1 MSDEKNSGNTFN
13 INAVPSCIDEPV
25 KAVLN
30 PGANQIGTL
39 FGDLL
44 AMATSKI
51 HFSAEKMRL
60 QQAHDLEE
68 FKKSLSD
75 KLNAKPAECLVE
87 PRMQVVG
94 PAVEN
99 AKFCMDEPQIRK
111 MFQNLLANS
120 ADIRYQSQVHPS
132 FSAMIA
138 QMSPLDAE
146 NLELFKGG
154 RTLPIARYKYTLEND
169 GERAAFTNCF
179 LKNPKMIHATDI
191 DLQATSLSSLERQ
204 GLIEIRYDCW
214 LLDEKLYD
222 VFIKNE
228 LRDILESEG
237 NQQIYE
243 DKFNRVDV
251 KARDSEGEIIIVE
264 VQVTRELYFLER
276 ILYGAAKAITEH
288 IKLGELYSEVKKVYS
303 ISILYFDI
311 GKGDDYLY
319 HGQNTFTG
327 VHTGDHLHVTVKE
340 RDALVQRLPS
350 EIFPEYFLIRVNEFD
365 QVATTPLEEWLDYLK
380 NDYIRPDTKTP
391 GLKEAREKLVYY
403 NMDEAERAGEYVP

>member
-25 KAVLN
+25 KAVLK

-154 RTLPIARYKYTLEND
+154 GTLPIARYKYTLENN

-179 LKNPKMIHATDI
+179 FENPKMIHTTDI

-228 LRDILESEG
+228 LRDILESELLQMKACEAKI
-237 NQQIYE
+237 NDRKVQSLDF
-243 DKFNRVDV
+243 DK
-251 KARDSEGEIIIVE
+251 GIVRL
-264 VQVTRELYFLER
+264 TP
-276 ILYGAAKAITEH
+276 
-288 IKLGELYSEVKKVYS
+288 LGKTFVSVC
-303 ISILYFDI
+303 FDI
-311 GKGDDYLY
+311 
-319 HGQNTFTG
+319 
-327 VHTGDHLHVTVKE
+327 
-340 RDALVQRLPS
+340 
-350 EIFPEYFLIRVNEFD
+350 
-365 QVATTPLEEWLDYLK
+365 
-380 NDYIRPDTKTP
+380 
-391 GLKEAREKLVYY
+391 
-403 NMDEAERAGEYVP
+403 